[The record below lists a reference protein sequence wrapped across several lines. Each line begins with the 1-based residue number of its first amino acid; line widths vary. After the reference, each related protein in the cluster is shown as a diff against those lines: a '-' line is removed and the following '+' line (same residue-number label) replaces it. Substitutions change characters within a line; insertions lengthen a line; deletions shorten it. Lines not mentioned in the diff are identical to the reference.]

1 LRKKLIPQMQ
11 GKVLVDAAKTSDEMI
26 LEGADATFGCIS
38 VIHSRRYELEIDF
51 LLMHKLLEDL
61 GTFVVEALET
71 RFQSGLSEMFVEGLV
86 GAKDARSGSIFEWL
100 GENRITII
108 VV

>member
-1 LRKKLIPQMQ
+1 MQ
-11 GKVLVDAAKTSDEMI
+11 WKVLVDAAKASDEMI
-26 LEGADATFGCIS
+26 LEGADAAFGCIS
-38 VIHSRRYELEIDF
+38 AMHSRRDELEIHV

-61 GTFVVEALET
+61 RTFVVEALET

-86 GAKDARSGSIFEWL
+86 GAKDARSGSILEWL
-100 GENRITII
+100 GENRIAII

>member
-1 LRKKLIPQMQ
+1 
-11 GKVLVDAAKTSDEMI
+11 
-26 LEGADATFGCIS
+26 
-38 VIHSRRYELEIDF
+38 
-51 LLMHKLLEDL
+51 MHKLLEDL

-71 RFQSGLSEMFVEGLV
+71 RFQSGLREMSVEGLA
-86 GAKDARSGSIFEWL
+86 GAKDARSGSIFKWL